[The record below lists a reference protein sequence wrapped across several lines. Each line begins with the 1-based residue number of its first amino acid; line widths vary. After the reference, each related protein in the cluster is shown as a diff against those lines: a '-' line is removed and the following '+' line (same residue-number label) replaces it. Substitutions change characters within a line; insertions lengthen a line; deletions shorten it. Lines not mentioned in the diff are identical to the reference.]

1 MKIDVMGLK
10 FDSMTMDEALSRA
23 EALLRGDKA
32 AYVVTPNAEIAYEA
46 LHDGQLREMLNG
58 ADLMLPDGAGVVL
71 ASKLLRTTARSS
83 RRRPRPS
90 ASGKMHRPR
99 LCK

>member
-23 EALLRGDKA
+23 EALLRGEKA

-46 LHDGQLREMLNG
+46 ETSFAETTLLGDTSTT
-58 ADLMLPDGAGVVL
+58 P
-71 ASKLLRTTARSS
+71 AS
-83 RRRPRPS
+83 PS
-90 ASGKMHRPR
+90 AGAST
-99 LCK
+99 